1 RMWII
6 CYGNG
11 ILFYDCVIMILTF
24 VVNFKNMKKED
35 IENRVLEIL
44 KKVLGLI
51 NETSKHLNKQDIE
64 TWDSLK
70 HIMIIAEIE
79 MEFDIQFE
87 PEEIVEMDSSGEI
100 VRVITKK
107 Q

>member
-1 RMWII
+1 
-6 CYGNG
+6 
-11 ILFYDCVIMILTF
+11 
-24 VVNFKNMKKED
+24 MKKED